1 MTLGTATLLL
11 LLALGGIAAC
21 RVCLRKKRSLRRAC
35 MAALSVLALAL
46 IVYIGLT
53 VIGLTVLLV
62 GAVQSQPP
70 V

>member
-11 LLALGGIAAC
+11 LLALGSIAAC

-35 MAALSVLALAL
+35 VAALSVLAL
-46 IVYIGLT
+46 IVY
-53 VIGLTVLLV
+53 IGLTVLLV

>member
-1 MTLGTATLLL
+1 
-11 LLALGGIAAC
+11 
-21 RVCLRKKRSLRRAC
+21 

-53 VIGLTVLLV
+53 VLLV

>member
-11 LLALGGIAAC
+11 LLALGGI
-21 RVCLRKKRSLRRAC
+21 LRKKRSLRRAC

-53 VIGLTVLLV
+53 VLLV

>member
-1 MTLGTATLLL
+1 MTLATAVLLFL
-11 LLALGGIAAC
+11 IVLISIAAVS
-21 RVCLRKKRSLRRAC
+21 VCLRKKRSLRRAC

-53 VIGLTVLLV
+53 VLLV

>member
-11 LLALGGIAAC
+11 LLALGGSAAG

-35 MAALSVLALAL
+35 TAALSVLALAL

-53 VIGLTVLLV
+53 VLLV